1 MPKVNEKGQKFY
13 VFGRY
18 DYYDSMHK
26 TNTNIYEYCGRS
38 RVAAGINYY
47 PIKEIVVKGEYS
59 IGMLKSP
66 YNNEPAI
73 SVGIAYS
80 GFFM

>member
-1 MPKVNEKGQKFY
+1 
-13 VFGRY
+13 
-18 DYYDSMHK
+18 MHE
-26 TNTNIYEYCGRS
+26 TDTDIYNFCGRS

-47 PIKEIVVKGEYS
+47 PLKDIVIKGEYS
-59 IGMLKSP
+59 IGLLESP

-80 GFFM
+80 GFFTR